1 MSQRYDLRFQLQL
14 SSCRLNIEKIDF
26 SIVIKFFCDVINV
39 EVLYFQITFKFDIF
53 RFFLSPKLQ
62 HLETSFFQQ
71 KIEKNIR
78 KKMMKKN
85 FFDQKSRSS
94 IFSNHGRFKQKIL
107 GLKFAYKLVL
117 SLYNLIQMTNCFS
130 RSDYV
135 IKTSQ
140 RCHFVIINF
149 Y

>member
-1 MSQRYDLRFQLQL
+1 MSQRYDLMFQLQL

-39 EVLYFQITFKFDIF
+39 EVLYFQITCKFDIF

-78 KKMMKKN
+78 KKMMKKKI
-85 FFDQKSRSS
+85 FDQKSRSS
-94 IFSNHGRFKQKIL
+94 IFSNHGSTVVRQNVRKRQSKRSRCSRYPWFHRLNWSHVAQRRE
-107 GLKFAYKLVL
+107 VL
-117 SLYNLIQMTNCFS
+117 
-130 RSDYV
+130 
-135 IKTSQ
+135 
-140 RCHFVIINF
+140 
-149 Y
+149 